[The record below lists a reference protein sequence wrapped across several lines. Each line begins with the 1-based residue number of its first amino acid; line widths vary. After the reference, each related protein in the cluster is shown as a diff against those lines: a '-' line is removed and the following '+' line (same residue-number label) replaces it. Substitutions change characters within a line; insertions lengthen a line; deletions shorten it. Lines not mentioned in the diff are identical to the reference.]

1 MLKPIHLAPAVL
13 AAIFF
18 GCASEKQPHGSVA
31 TTRPAAAASE
41 AGAKSAGVRVY
52 VSNER
57 SNDISVIDAASRR
70 VVATIPVGKRPRGI
84 RVSRDNRTIYVALS
98 GSPIGGPHVKD
109 EDLPPADKKAD
120 GIAVV
125 DDETGKFTGKIN
137 SGSDPEQFSLSA
149 DERYLFVSNE
159 DVGRTSIV
167 DLTTRQVVA
176 NPKTGYEPEGV
187 CTSPDGKLVYVTSES
202 TNEVYVIDAVAL
214 KPAGSFKVGY
224 RPRSVA
230 FTPDGAKAYVAC
242 ENAGEVDVVDV
253 AAAKVVKQ
261 LHAPGELT
269 RPMGVIVSPDGKRA
283 YVTTG
288 RGKSVLVID
297 AASDEIV
304 ATIPDVGERPW
315 GVGVSADGQTLYTAN
330 GPSNDVSVID
340 VSTLKV
346 VERIPAGQ
354 SPWGIAIS
362 H

>member
-1 MLKPIHLAPAVL
+1 MFKTTHVSLALL
-13 AAIFF
+13 AAVSF
-18 GCASEKQPHGSVA
+18 GCALDKRPDASVA
-31 TTRPAAAASE
+31 TTRPVATTPAAAR
-41 AGAKSAGVRVY
+41 SAQRVY

-57 SNDISVIDAASRR
+57 SNDISVIDAATRK

-84 RVSRDNRTIYVALS
+84 HVSRDNGTIYVALS

-137 SGSDPEQFSLSA
+137 SGSDPEQFSLSE
-149 DERYLFVSNE
+149 DERYLFVTNE
-159 DVGRTSIV
+159 DVGKTSIIER
-167 DLTTRQVVA
+167 TNGQIVA
-176 NPKTGYEPEGV
+176 SLKTGYEPEGV

-214 KPAGSFKVGY
+214 KPAGVFKVGY

-230 FTPDGAKAYVAC
+230 FTPDSAKAYITC

-269 RPMGVIVSPDGKRA
+269 RPMGVVVAPDGKRA

-297 AASDEIV
+297 IPSDEIV
-304 ATIPDVGERPW
+304 ATIADVGERPW
-315 GVGVSADGQTLYTAN
+315 GIGIGADGQTLYTAN

-340 VSTLKV
+340 VPSLKV

-354 SPWGIAIS
+354 SPWGIALS